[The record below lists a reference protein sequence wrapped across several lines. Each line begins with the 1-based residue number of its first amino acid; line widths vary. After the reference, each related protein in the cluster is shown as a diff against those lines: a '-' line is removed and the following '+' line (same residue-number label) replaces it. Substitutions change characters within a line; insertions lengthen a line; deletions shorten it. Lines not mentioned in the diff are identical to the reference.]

1 MVEGIG
7 KVNSSS
13 QVCQIYI
20 QLQPQDMKI
29 QDKLLLKEYQ
39 RQIVQIH
46 GLKP

>member
-13 QVCQIYI
+13 QVYQIYI

-39 RQIVQIH
+39 RQIVQTH